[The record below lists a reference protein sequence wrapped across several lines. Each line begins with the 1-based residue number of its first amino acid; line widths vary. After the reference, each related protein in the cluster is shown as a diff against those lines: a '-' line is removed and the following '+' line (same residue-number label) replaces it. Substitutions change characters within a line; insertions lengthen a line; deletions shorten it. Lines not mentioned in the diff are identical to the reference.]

1 MSSCTYVEWHY
12 LAHDDFDMA
21 SISKQID
28 ALVRK
33 LGWPWKTA
41 ANLKE
46 LFESG
51 EVKLPL
57 DSDSAIE
64 IVAEIAK
71 LAPKVSFA
79 VRGLGE
85 APRTVWVREYR
96 GGHERF
102 AFGPPRS
109 ADKAARRLDAAA
121 SPGGT
126 PAAKAPARV
135 LRSLRARDRSG
146 PFER

>member
-1 MSSCTYVEWHY
+1 MSACTYVEWHY
-12 LAHDDFDMA
+12 LAHDDFDME
-21 SISKQID
+21 SISNQID
-28 ALVRK
+28 TLVRK

-51 EVKLPL
+51 EVKLAL
-57 DSDSAIE
+57 DSDTTIE

-109 ADKAARRLDAAA
+109 ADKAARRLDAATP
-121 SPGGT
+121 SGGT

-135 LRSLRARDRSG
+135 SRPLRGRDRSR
-146 PFER
+146 PCER

>member
-33 LGWPWKTA
+33 LGWPWRTA
-41 ANLKE
+41 ADLKE
-46 LFESG
+46 LCESG

-57 DSDSAIE
+57 DSDTTIE
-64 IVAEIAK
+64 VVAEIAK

-96 GGHERF
+96 GGALRV
-102 AFGPPRS
+102 R
-109 ADKAARRLDAAA
+109 
-121 SPGGT
+121 
-126 PAAKAPARV
+126 AAK
-135 LRSLRARDRSG
+135 
-146 PFER
+146 ERRQGCEAA